1 MQGVRHSSRY
11 SLSVV
16 PSGALPLVSP
26 LLPAGIEN
34 TMTHSSTP
42 PTEPLPSTRGRKQRI
57 LSGLQPLSGE
67 CQSRAVYARNLARS
81 LRRLRVGAQA
91 PSPAAGSLHGWRRW
105 RFRLAAYFI
114 KMRGATPW
122 NRHFSFMEVV
132 WSCVGALVA
141 MFALALVN
149 INVWGRDEQGLLI
162 GSMGASV
169 MLIFGAPASP
179 FAQPRNVVGGHIVSA
194 LVGVFVQQHLGFEP
208 WMAAAF
214 AVSFAIVA
222 MHLTATL
229 HPPGGAT
236 ALIAV
241 IGSPELKT
249 FGYEYALYPVG
260 ISALVLVLVGVLV
273 NNLSRRRR
281 YPLHWW

>member
-1 MQGVRHSSRY
+1 MTNSPEAPVNPRSSAR
-11 SLSVV
+11 SKRKR
-16 PSGALPLVSP
+16 
-26 LLPAGIEN
+26 LLPG
-34 TMTHSSTP
+34 MQP
-42 PTEPLPSTRGRKQRI
+42 P
-57 LSGLQPLSGE
+57 SGE
-67 CQSRAVYARNLARS
+67 CQRRAVYALALARS
-81 LRRLRVGAQA
+81 IPRLRGAA
-91 PSPAAGSLHGWRRW
+91 RVPSAPAARSAHVWRRW
-105 RFRLAAYFI
+105 WFRLAAYFI

-122 NRHFSFMEVV
+122 NRQFSFMEVV
-132 WSCVGALVA
+132 WSCIGALVA
-141 MFALALVN
+141 MSALALVN

-169 MLIFGAPASP
+169 MLIFGAPATP
-179 FAQPRNVVGGHIVSA
+179 FAQPRNVIGGHVLSA
-194 LVGVFVQQHLGFEP
+194 LVGVFVQQQLGFEP
-208 WMAAAF
+208 WLAAAF

-249 FGYEYALYPVG
+249 FGYEYALFPVG
-260 ISALVLVLVGVLV
+260 ISAVVLVLVGVLI
-273 NNLSRRRR
+273 NNISRRRR

>member
-1 MQGVRHSSRY
+1 MTNSPEAPVYPRSSAR
-11 SLSVV
+11 
-16 PSGALPLVSP
+16 
-26 LLPAGIEN
+26 N
-34 TMTHSSTP
+34 KKKR
-42 PTEPLPSTRGRKQRI
+42 PLPGMQI
-57 LSGLQPLSGE
+57 PSGE
-67 CQSRAVYARNLARS
+67 CQRRAVYARTLARS
-81 LRRLRVGAQA
+81 FPRLRAGGRTL
-91 PSPAAGSLHGWRRW
+91 PAAGSAYAWRRW
-105 RFRLAAYFI
+105 WFRCAAYFI

-122 NRHFSFMEVV
+122 NRRFSLMEVV
-132 WSCVGALVA
+132 WSCIGALIA
-141 MFALALVN
+141 MSALALVN

-169 MLIFGAPASP
+169 MLIFGAPATP
-179 FAQPRNVVGGHIVSA
+179 FAQPRNVIGGHVVSA

-249 FGYEYALYPVG
+249 FGYEYALFPVG
-260 ISALVLVLVGVLV
+260 ISAVVLVLVGVLI
-273 NNLSRRRR
+273 NNISRRRR